1 MEKRENMIK
10 PYKGYEN
17 HLTSCLAK
25 KESEEELKAVQAQGK
40 ELMSYT
46 LPEDMTMEDIEIDGP
61 DEGQKITLRIYRPS
75 GLAEKAPVVL
85 EIHGGGWVGGNL
97 EIDNYR
103 CIELAK
109 RTPCVVIG
117 VAYRLSSKEVCYPK
131 PLMDCYTALNYI
143 ADHADELGVDVGKIA
158 VHGTSAGANLAAG
171 LALYVRDF
179 GGPAI
184 SLTVLN
190 CPVLSMEYV
199 HDTAFQQLKD
209 YRMRAEKPDENVDYI
224 YLGGYTED
232 TPPIYAFPGYCK
244 DLTGLGPHMVVI
256 GEYDTLRGDGMRYVK
271 SLLEAGVPCEA
282 ILAPRVGHGFCT
294 VKQPLTEWVHEGIA
308 MSLRREFDM
317 L

>member
-1 MEKRENMIK
+1 MIK

-17 HLTSCLAK
+17 HLASFLAK
-25 KESEEELKAVQAQGK
+25 TEKSEEEVKAAQAQSK
-40 ELMSYT
+40 ELLSYT
-46 LPEDMTMEDIEIDGP
+46 LPEGMMMEDITIDGP
-61 DEGQKITLRIYRPS
+61 DEGQKMVLRIYRPE
-75 GLAEKAPVVL
+75 GLTEKAPVVM
-85 EIHGGGWVGGNL
+85 EVHGGGWVGGSL

-103 CIELAK
+103 CVELAK

-117 VAYRLSSKEVCYPK
+117 ADYRLADSEVCYPK

-143 ADHADELGVDVGKIA
+143 YDHADELGIDHTKIA
-158 VHGTSAGANLAAG
+158 LHGTSAGANLVAG

-179 GGPAI
+179 GGPEI

-190 CPVLSMEYV
+190 CPVLSLEYV
-199 HDTAFQQLKD
+199 HDAAFQQLKE
-209 YRMRAEKPDENVDYI
+209 YRMRAQKAEENVDYI

-244 DLTGLGPHMVVI
+244 DLSGLGPHMVVV
-256 GEYDTLRGDGMRYVK
+256 GEYDTLRDDGMRYVNK
-271 SLLEAGVPCEA
+271 LLESEVSCEA

-294 VKQPLTEWVHEGIA
+294 VKHPLTEWVHEGIA